1 MKHKLSIALTLTI
14 ILLSFIPRI
23 QVSAASPF
31 TCQTVTV
38 PDGSVN
44 CESGS
49 DYIRWTINN
58 VPRNIP
64 GSYSDQTLNMLF
76 NFSSTQSAH
85 ALVTVDMDYAK
96 SYTPSG
102 NWAAARYVR
111 VRYELGLGG
120 AYDLRTQV
128 YYLGPSHLPGQPD
141 PVSTDFTHQVTN
153 YASIAPGTNK
163 TMSIIFEEIAG
174 PAVMNNLDRMSGTI
188 EIRTQPDKPGLPY
201 FNGSPLYCQY
211 AYGAP
216 IYSNR
221 TNGLNNAST
230 GSNYPYFFK
239 MPEGVNCYSGSNYI
253 LWEFSEGATRWSW
266 FNWAYDSALVGGK
279 TARAVFSL
287 DLCGDDDQNGV
298 ISQRYAGPNFDT
310 GWRSMNVDGS
320 GCTHDDFELT
330 FTVPTSSAAIGDTWV
345 GFEHDQWMEIYY
357 PEGVRPMSGTLLI
370 TVDGLPTPT
379 QPATATEAGT
389 ETPTPT
395 ITPTI
400 TITPTATSNPTATPN
415 GGGGGGGGGGDD
427 GGGGGGGGSDP
438 TSTLVPTATFTR
450 TPTPTTTPT
459 RTPTQTASPTSTRTG
474 TPGTSTPTST
484 GGGGG
489 SGTSTP
495 IVITVT
501 PNYQATIDAINQT
514 QTALAQPTITSGT
527 PDYRATM
534 TALAYSPT
542 SGSGGSPATS
552 PATTPGTSTSGGGGG
567 GNSGPSAGGT
577 ATATPSSLNAF
588 AMNTNSACSAYVRVI
603 AYVDVNSDSMMALRG
618 EGVESL
624 NVYLMNS
631 DYQVIGAARTQNGIA
646 KFCVP
651 SILAGQN
658 VYVDIP
664 YLLRNGAVSVPRNDS
679 YNSMGGTD
687 SSVPTLESIFRL
699 DAPKLPL
706 YIP

>member
-1 MKHKLSIALTLTI
+1 MKQKLSIVLTLTI
-14 ILLSFIPRI
+14 ILLSFVPKI

-38 PDGSVN
+38 PDGTVT

-58 VPRNIP
+58 VPRKIP

-76 NFSSTQSAH
+76 NFSSTQNAH
-85 ALVTVDMDYAK
+85 ALVIVDMDYTK

-120 AYDLRTQV
+120 TYDLRTQV
-128 YYLGPSHLPGQPD
+128 YHLGPSHLPGQPD

-163 TMSIIFEEIAG
+163 AMSIIFEEIAG
-174 PAVMNNLDRMSGTI
+174 PANLNDLDRMSGTI
-188 EIRTQPDKPGLPY
+188 EIRTQQEKPGLPY
-201 FNGSPLYCQY
+201 FNGSALYCQY
-211 AYGAP
+211 AYGVP

-221 TNGLNNAST
+221 SDGVGLGGYGAAN
-230 GSNYPYFFK
+230 PYFFK
-239 MPEGVNCYSGSNYI
+239 MPQGVNCFSGSNYI
-253 LWEFSEGATRWSW
+253 TWEFSEGASRSVNLIWG
-266 FNWAYDSALVGGK
+266 YDTALVAGK
-279 TARAVFSL
+279 NARVVYSL
-287 DLCGDDDQNGV
+287 DLCGDDDHNGS
-298 ISQRYAGPNFDT
+298 ITERYAGPNYDT
-310 GWRSMNVDGS
+310 GQRGMSVDGG
-320 GCTHDDFELT
+320 GCTHDEFETT
-330 FTVPTSSAAIGDTWV
+330 FTFPSSAFSTTEAWLV
-345 GFEHDQWMEIYY
+345 FEHDQWFDIWY
-357 PEGVRPMSGTLLI
+357 PDGVRPMSGTVMI

-379 QPATATEAGT
+379 QPATATEVET

-400 TITPTATSNPTATPN
+400 TMTPTATSNPTATPN

-427 GGGGGGGGSDP
+427 GGGGGGSDP

-450 TPTPTTTPT
+450 TPSPTTTPT

-489 SGTSTP
+489 SNTSTP
-495 IVITVT
+495 IVITAT
-501 PNYQATIDAINQT
+501 PDYQATIDAINQT
-514 QTALAQPTITSGT
+514 QTALAQPTVTSGT

-542 SGSGGSPATS
+542 SGSGGSSSTALAS
-552 PATTPGTSTSGGGGG
+552 TPGTSTTGGGGG
-567 GNSGPSAGGT
+567 GNSGPSTGGT

-588 AMNTNSACSAYVRVI
+588 GMNTIGACSAYVRVI

-664 YLLRNGAVSVPRNDS
+664 YLLRNGAVSVPRNDN
-679 YNSMGGTD
+679 YNSVSGTG